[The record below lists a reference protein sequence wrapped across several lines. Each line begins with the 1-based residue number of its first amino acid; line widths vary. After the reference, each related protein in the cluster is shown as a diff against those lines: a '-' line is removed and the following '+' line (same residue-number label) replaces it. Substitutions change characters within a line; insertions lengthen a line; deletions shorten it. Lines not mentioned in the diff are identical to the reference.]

1 MAKFINP
8 AIFALAAIGTLTLV
22 RAIVPKKATRQDPKP
37 RVIVD
42 RPSRS
47 SGKSFIVTGGTSGVG
62 QAIATQLAREG
73 AAAISVVGRSAERG
87 AGVVKVLQDLGCEAQ
102 FIKAS
107 MDDVEEVKAV
117 VGKHEAKFGVASGL
131 VNSAGDTS
139 RGTLA
144 EQTVEDWDR
153 LFAVNARAPFILTQM
168 ATNSMKREKIEGS
181 VVNIITITSHG
192 GQPYLCG
199 YAASKGALVTFTKNA
214 AHSLRSD
221 RIRCNGINIGWTY
234 SAAEDK
240 LQVRETGD
248 VNWLEKAKEKVPFGK
263 LVLPEDIAE
272 LTCFLLSENSGVCTG
287 SVIDF
292 DQMVMGGYD

>member
-1 MAKFINP
+1 MSKIAHPVILM
-8 AIFALAAIGTLTLV
+8 LAAIGALRLV
-22 RAIVPKKATRQDPKP
+22 SAIIPKGKENTPPKP

-42 RPSRS
+42 RPTRAG
-47 SGKSFIVTGGTSGVG
+47 GKSFIVTGGTSGVG

-73 AAAISVVGRSAERG
+73 AAAISIVGRSAERG
-87 AGVVKVLQDLGCEAQ
+87 AGVVKVLTDLGCKAQ

-107 MDDVEEVKAV
+107 MDNVEEVKAV
-117 VGKHEAKFGVASGL
+117 VGKHEGAFGVASGL

-153 LFAVNARAPFILTQM
+153 LFAVNARAPFLLTQM
-168 ATNSMKREKIEGS
+168 ATNSMKRENIEGS
-181 VVNIITITSHG
+181 IVNIITITSHG

-214 AHSLRSD
+214 AHSLRGD
-221 RIRCNGINIGWTY
+221 RIRCNGINIGWTH

-240 LQVRETGD
+240 LQVKETGD